1 MPRPDSLSL
10 IWLSRVA
17 ASLLLAAAAA
27 LVAIAPG
34 RAETGEWARTD
45 HAQLRLISA
54 GPNPDGTMQAA
65 IEIELDDGW
74 KTYWRSPGDAG
85 LIPLFDFTG
94 SSNVVSVA
102 VSYPP
107 PTRWDDGYAISNIY
121 ERRVVLPLSIRLA
134 DPAVPTRLE
143 VAAQI
148 GVCETICI
156 PAEFR
161 ASVSVPTGFTDGR
174 AARTINDAVALL
186 PGPPV
191 AGAFEVRSVDVVD
204 GTEDEP
210 VFEIVLTVPNEGGTE
225 IFVEGPSDWYASLP
239 VAIETSR
246 NRATYRVGFDRLGS
260 LVAIPDATL
269 TITALSGGQV
279 IEQAVA
285 LP

>member
-1 MPRPDSLSL
+1 M
-10 IWLSRVA
+10 
-17 ASLLLAAAAA
+17 
-27 LVAIAPG
+27 APG
-34 RAETGEWARTD
+34 RAEIGEWARTD
-45 HAQLRLISA
+45 HSQLRLISA

-85 LIPLFDFTG
+85 LAPLFDFSR

-102 VSYPP
+102 VSYPT
-107 PTRWDDGYAISNIY
+107 PTRWDDGYTISNIY
-121 ERRVVLPLSIRLA
+121 ERHVVLPLSIKLA

-156 PAEFR
+156 LTEFQ
-161 ASVSVPTGFTDGR
+161 AGVTVPPGFTDGR

-191 AGAFEVRSVDVVD
+191 AGSFEVQSIDRVD

-210 VFEIVLTVPNEGGTE
+210 VFEIALTVPSEDGTE

-239 VAIETSR
+239 VAVETSR

-269 TITALSGGQV
+269 TITAVSGGEV

-285 LP
+285 LR